1 MFCSD
6 GWKLFVYTE
15 KKNPEKIL
23 NGVSI
28 MFLFKAEV
36 AQVKQHFQ

>member
-1 MFCSD
+1 MAGSFLSIQ
-6 GWKLFVYTE
+6 
-15 KKNPEKIL
+15 KKKKKTEKIL